1 MIPLNVGRYISP
13 PAAYQ
18 YLTTYPIL
26 IDSTALASLLVS
38 VSLPLECVIRLG
50 QLRYRTAL
58 VQFGPYGKD

>member
-13 PAAYQ
+13 PAAY
-18 YLTTYPIL
+18 LTTYPI
-26 IDSTALASLLVS
+26 DSPALASLLVS